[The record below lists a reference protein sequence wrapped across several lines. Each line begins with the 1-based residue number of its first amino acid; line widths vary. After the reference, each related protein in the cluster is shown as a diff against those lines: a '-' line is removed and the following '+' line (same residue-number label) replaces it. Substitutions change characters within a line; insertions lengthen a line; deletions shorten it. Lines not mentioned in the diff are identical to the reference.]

1 MIRFQKILNCL
12 IIFPIIFTSVKSALA
27 EQKKIPQQE
36 LLIWRV
42 DPKPG
47 SIYSVYILGS
57 YHLGKECQIN
67 SPAWEHAFNDAETVV
82 FEVDSLNDKKAIEQ
96 KSVS

>member
-1 MIRFQKILNCL
+1 MIGFKQVINYL
-12 IIFPIIFTSVKSALA
+12 IIFPIIIASSIAKPAWTEEIDV
-27 EQKKIPQQE
+27 PQQE

-57 YHLGKECQIN
+57 YHVGKKCQIN
-67 SPAWEHAFNDAETVV
+67 R
-82 FEVDSLNDKKAIEQ
+82 
-96 KSVS
+96 